1 MARRNS
7 SRAGRRPEVALLIET
22 SNSYCRELLLGIHD
36 YLCAHEGWAVY
47 LAEHGRGAHA
57 AGFADWQGDGVIAR
71 IDTPATEAAVR
82 AKRLPT
88 VNVSGS
94 ELAREFP
101 AVIADGA
108 ALGRLAAAHL
118 LERGLRHFAY
128 CGDCRF
134 AWAQD
139 YQQHFTAALRRA
151 GHDCAVFDSQMR
163 DAASWAGERRRL
175 TRWIAALPKPVGVMA
190 CYDLRG
196 QQVLDVCR
204 QLELRVPDEVAV
216 IGQHNDEIVCEFC
229 HPPLSSVQ
237 PNARQA
243 GFEAAAL
250 LDSMMCGR
258 RVGARTVKIPPL
270 GVVSRQSTDVVAV
283 ADPQMAAA
291 VRFMRDHACSGI
303 GVSDV
308 LRAAPMSRT
317 AFERKFRLHF
327 GHAPYAAILQVRLAR
342 ARLLLSTTR
351 LPVTEVAA
359 ESGFSS
365 GEQLAVAFKKH
376 GWPSP
381 RTFRSHRGHAEERGH
396 KATWQE

>member
-1 MARRNS
+1 MAGSNS
-7 SRAGRRPEVALLIET
+7 SRAGRHPEVALLIET

-57 AGFADWQGDGVIAR
+57 AGFADWQGDGIIAR

-139 YQQHFTAALRRA
+139 YQQHFVAALRRA
-151 GHDCAVFDSQMR
+151 GHGCALFDSQLR

-175 TRWIAALPKPVGVMA
+175 THWIAALPKPVGIMA

-196 QQVLDVCR
+196 QQVLDICR
-204 QLELRVPDEVAV
+204 QLDLRVPDEVAV
-216 IGQHNDEIVCEFC
+216 LGQHNDEIVCDFC

-237 PNARQA
+237 PNARLA
-243 GFEAAAL
+243 GFQAAAL
-250 LDSMMCGR
+250 LDSMMRGR
-258 RVGARTVKIPPL
+258 RAGALTVKIPPL
-270 GVVSRQSTDVVAV
+270 GVIPRQSTDVVAV
-283 ADPQMAAA
+283 ADPQLAAA
-291 VRFMRDHACSGI
+291 VRFMRDHACNGI
-303 GVSDV
+303 DVSDV
-308 LRAAPMSRT
+308 LRAVPMSRT
-317 AFERKFRLHF
+317 AFERKFRHHF
-327 GHAPYAAILQVRLAR
+327 GHAPYAAILQVRLQR

-351 LPVTEVAA
+351 LPVTEVSAQA
-359 ESGFSS
+359 GFSS

-381 RTFRSHRGHAEERGH
+381 RTFRAHQGQAGR
-396 KATWQE
+396 